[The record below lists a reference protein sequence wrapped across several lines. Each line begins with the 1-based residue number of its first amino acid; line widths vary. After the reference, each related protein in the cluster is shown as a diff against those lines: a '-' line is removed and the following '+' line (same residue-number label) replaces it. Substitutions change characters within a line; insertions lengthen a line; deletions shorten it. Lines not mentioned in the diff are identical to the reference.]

1 MLENNTDRL
10 FWTISAIIVASL
22 MLIIGIKIFPTSMA
36 MIGNPMPSVI
46 NQADNVSDASNPDKL
61 DYDNYLNNT
70 SILKQILAKQTQQ
83 LNTYKDGLTNTVNK
97 LADYDNRILTLKS
110 NPTNANNTAA
120 IKDLTGKIDDAK
132 QQVANYQNQVN
143 NLNTQLQQL
152 KNIQDNHAK
161 SISDD
166 QNMLQQLQQQIN
178 NTQSSSD
185 YTNNQLGTTKNMLDS
200 LKNTAFT
207 FRGEWDKDYWDWDPR
222 DDGIYTINYQAVNE
236 TYNSENL
243 PKGFSGW
250 GIMFLYHG
258 WGSKYEGDRYGIIYD
273 NLGHVFTNHLFV
285 GAAKFSGWVQIDGHG
300 V

>member
-22 MLIIGIKIFPTSMA
+22 MLIIGLRVFPTGMA
-36 MIGNPMPSVI
+36 MIGNPMPGVI

-83 LNTYKDGLTNTVNK
+83 LNTYKDGLTNNINK
-97 LADYDNRILTLKS
+97 LADYDNRLLTLKS
-110 NPTNANNTAA
+110 SPINTNNTAE
-120 IKDLTGKIDDAK
+120 IKDLTSKINDAK
-132 QQVANYQNQVN
+132 NQVSNYQTQVN

-152 KNIQDNHAK
+152 KSVQDNHAK

-166 QNMLQQLQQQIN
+166 QNLLGQIQNQIN
-178 NTQSSSD
+178 NAQSSNNYSNSKLQDTQS
-185 YTNNQLGTTKNMLDS
+185 MLDG
-200 LKNTAFT
+200 LKKTAFT
-207 FRGEWDKDYWDWDPR
+207 FRGEWQGHYWDWNTHE
-222 DDGIYTINYQAVNE
+222 DGIYSINYKPITQ
-236 TYNSENL
+236 TYNSDNL
-243 PKGFSGW
+243 PNGFTGW

-258 WGSKYEGDRYGIIYD
+258 WGSITQGDRYGIIYD
-273 NLGHVFTNHLFV
+273 NNGHVFTNHLFV
-285 GAAKFSGWVQIDGHG
+285 GAAAFSGWVQVNGHN